1 MHILQPKHTKLRQN
15 EVKELLQKLNIS
27 ITQLPKI
34 LKTDAA
40 LPQDIKSG
48 DVIKIERKIE
58 EGKAVYYRVVA

>member
-1 MHILQPKHTKLRQN
+1 MHALQPRHTKLKQS

-34 LKTDAA
+34 LKTDTA

>member
-34 LKTDAA
+34 IKTDAA
-40 LPQDIKSG
+40 LPEDSKSG
-48 DVIKIERKIE
+48 DVIKIERKSDD
-58 EGKAVYYRVVA
+58 GKSVYYRVIA